1 MSPIKNI
8 NFQIV
13 RVRVIQI
20 FLLIV
25 CVVSYDKV
33 DRFGSDYHSD
43 SGEAVQVAER
53 QIRESDGD
61 DGFGGRRFGGRGYRT
76 EPVFE
81 ERNPTYVAG
90 FNGGAV
96 GMSIICSVSLLSAV
110 SLEIVLLLKKRLL
123 Q

>member
-8 NFQIV
+8 NFQVV

-20 FLLIV
+20 ILLIV

-53 QIRESDGD
+53 QIRESDD

-110 SLEIVLLLKKRLL
+110 SLEIVILLKMRLL

>member
-8 NFQIV
+8 NFQVV

-20 FLLIV
+20 ILLIV

-33 DRFGSDYHSD
+33 DRFGTDYHSD

-53 QIRESDGD
+53 QIRESDDD
-61 DGFGGRRFGGRGYRT
+61 DGFGGRRFGRRGYRT

-110 SLEIVLLLKKRLL
+110 SLEIVILLKMRLL